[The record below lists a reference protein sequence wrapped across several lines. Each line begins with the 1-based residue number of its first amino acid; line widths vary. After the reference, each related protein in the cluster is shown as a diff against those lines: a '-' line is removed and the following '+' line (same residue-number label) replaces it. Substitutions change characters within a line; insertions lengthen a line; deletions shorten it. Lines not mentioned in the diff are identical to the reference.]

1 MKKPYVDPFPN
12 LPRRFGSFRE
22 IDTPAERPRALTG
35 AKPHTVIVDDIGPT
49 TKPAKAAK
57 KATKRKPKRKATK

>member
-1 MKKPYVDPFPN
+1 MRKPYVDPFPN

-22 IDTPAERPRALTG
+22 VDAPAE
-35 AKPHTVIVDDIGPT
+35 KPAP

-57 KATKRKPKRKATK
+57 KATKRKPKRKAKT